1 MREVNVFSCLVV
13 MLYCDSCR
21 LDGKFVELLQT
32 VLCSSKCPEQI
43 QVLCAAILKEMSPCN
58 DLILSCDE
66 IQDTKLLSLVA
77 SILLAQVNDLSS
89 QKSSLVKMDLHSDCS
104 VFAEL
109 KESENQLTGSREKLN
124 HFHIHLRN
132 LVILLH
138 VGKHGSVFV
147 FSIDSTDCFKW

>member
-1 MREVNVFSCLVV
+1 

-77 SILLAQVNDLSS
+77 SILLAQVDDLSS
-89 QKSSLVKMDLHSDCS
+89 QKSSLINMDLFSDCS
-104 VFAEL
+104 PFAEL
-109 KESENQLTGSREKLN
+109 KESENQLTVSREKLT
-124 HFHIHLRN
+124 HFHIKEPSYSASRRK
-132 LVILLH
+132 IWQH
-138 VGKHGSVFV
+138 VC
-147 FSIDSTDCFKW
+147 I